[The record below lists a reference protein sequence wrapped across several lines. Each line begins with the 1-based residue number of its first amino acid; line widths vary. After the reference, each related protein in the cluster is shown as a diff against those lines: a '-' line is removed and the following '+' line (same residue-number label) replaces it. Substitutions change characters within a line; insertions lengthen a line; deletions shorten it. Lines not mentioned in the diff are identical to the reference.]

1 MDHYSCM
8 VDLLGCAGLL
18 DEAQNFIIRMP
29 IKPDAAVWSSLL
41 GACIIHNFIDL
52 GEWAAEQ
59 FFELDSKSAAP
70 YLILSN

>member
-18 DEAQNFIIRMP
+18 DEGENFIIIMA
-29 IKPDAAVWSSLL
+29 IKVDAVVWSSLL
-41 GACIIHNFIDL
+41 GVCISHNFIDL
-52 GEWAAEQ
+52 GEWVAERS
-59 FFELDSKSAAP
+59 FELDSKSAAP